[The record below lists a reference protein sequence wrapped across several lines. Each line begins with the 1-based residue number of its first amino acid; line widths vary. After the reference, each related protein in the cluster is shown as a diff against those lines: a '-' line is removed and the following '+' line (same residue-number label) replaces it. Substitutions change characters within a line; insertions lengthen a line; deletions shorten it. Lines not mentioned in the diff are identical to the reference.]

1 MATILR
7 IKRSETAGNPA
18 TLAAGELAYSGLTF
32 NGSNGGDR
40 LYIGMGVETDGNAAN
55 HLVIGGKYFTDLLDH
70 SLGTVTAS
78 SALLVDSN
86 KKLNELLVDN
96 ITIDGNAITTTDEN
110 GNLTLEPNG
119 SGKVYLTT
127 DTVRIGDAG
136 VAASL
141 TTNGAGSL
149 TLNTNG
155 GTDSGSISI
164 AAGAAGNITIAPN
177 GQGKTIIG
185 NLHIDTNTSIAEY
198 IYDTIGGQITAGTGI
213 TVTNN
218 DGANT
223 STIAIT
229 NTTVTAGTY
238 GTASKV
244 PSFTVNGQG
253 QLTAASEVDIAT
265 DLTITADTGG
275 TETISLL
282 SETLDFEG
290 GTGIATAVSANKV
303 TISIGQSVGTTS
315 DVTFN
320 NLTLSGNL
328 TVNGT
333 TTTINSTVTSLDDPI
348 ITLGGDTST
357 TETVKDRGVES
368 KWGGVVVS
376 PTSYAANG
384 TITVTGNIAST
395 TGWAIG
401 DVITITGAVG
411 TEQEK
416 LNGTWKITA
425 LTATSFAF
433 NISSALA
440 TGTYT
445 TDLGSAVKS
454 KIAFFGLDQSTGRF
468 VFIPQADNT
477 SETFSGTVGDIEA
490 TTFYGNATSA
500 SKWATPRDLSLT
512 GDATTTLT
520 GVDGAA
526 NATATITLSTVNS
539 NVGTYGTSTAVPSVT
554 VNAKGLVTAISTN
567 NIPTTT
573 ASVLGLAKFSNTYF
587 TVTNGDVAINDATT
601 TTKGIAS
608 FSADNFTVTSGAVT
622 INVVNGGTY

>member
-96 ITIDGNAITTTDEN
+96 ITIDGNSITTTDEN

-185 NLHIDTNTSIAEY
+185 NLHIDANTSIAEY

-218 DGANT
+218 DGADT

-238 GTASKV
+238 GSASKV

-265 DLTITADTGG
+265 NLTITADTGG

-368 KWGGVVVS
+368 KWGGVAVS

-384 TITVTGNIAST
+384 TVTVTGNIAST

-433 NISSALA
+433 SISSALA

-490 TTFYGNATSA
+490 TTFHGNATSA

-539 NVGTYGTSTAVPSVT
+539 NVGTYGSSTQVPSVT

-567 NIPTTT
+567 NIPTAT
-573 ASVLGLAKFSNTYF
+573 ASVLGLASFSNTYF
-587 TVTNGDVAINDATT
+587 TVTSGDVAINDATT